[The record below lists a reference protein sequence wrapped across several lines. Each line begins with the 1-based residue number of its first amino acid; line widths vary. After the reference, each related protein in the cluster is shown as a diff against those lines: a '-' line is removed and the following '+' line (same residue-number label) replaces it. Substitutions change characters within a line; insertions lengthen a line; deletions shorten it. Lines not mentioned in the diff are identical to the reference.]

1 MAQTLTVLIPG
12 SYLTTSPA
20 AYYTAPG
27 TKQTV
32 IRRLVI
38 TNVSSGDVTAT
49 INLVSSGGSTGQEN
63 RVISARTIAAGESY
77 VSPECSNQILDSGG
91 KIVGV
96 ASVSSA
102 LTVYASGVEAS

>member
-1 MAQTLTVLIPG
+1 MAQTLAVLIPG

-20 AYYTAPG
+20 AYYTVPA

-38 TNVSSGDVTAT
+38 TNVSSGDVTVT
-49 INLVSSGGSTGQEN
+49 LNLVASGGSTSIEN
-63 RVISARTIAAGESY
+63 RVISVRTIASGESY
-77 VSPECSNQILDSGG
+77 VSPECANQVLGSSG

-96 ASVSSA
+96 ASVNNA
-102 LTVYASGVEAS
+102 LTVYASGTEA